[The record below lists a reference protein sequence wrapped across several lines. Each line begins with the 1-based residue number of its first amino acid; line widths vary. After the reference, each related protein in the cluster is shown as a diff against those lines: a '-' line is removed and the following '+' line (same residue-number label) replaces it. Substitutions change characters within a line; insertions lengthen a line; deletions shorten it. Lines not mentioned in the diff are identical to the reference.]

1 MKEYKIESIRNIGIL
16 GHGHSGKT
24 SLAEAMLFVSG
35 ASDRLGKV
43 GDNSSVMDF
52 DPDEIKRGISINVS
66 LGSAEWKNKKINII
80 DTPGFANFVAET
92 EACIRV
98 MDAAV
103 VVVNAETGVEVITE
117 KVWKWADERNLPR
130 VIFIN
135 RMDHEQGDMIRCFDA
150 LAHKFK
156 QHPVS
161 FQLPIGKGSEFK
173 GVVDLLAMK
182 AVYFSKDQ
190 SGKMEIKDIPEDM
203 LSKAR
208 EHREKIV
215 EAAAETDDALTEKY
229 LEGKGLTEEELFF
242 GLKAGI
248 LSGSF
253 VPVLCGSATHNW
265 GASLLM
271 DCLVQYFPSPLEVP
285 AARGV
290 DGKTKKEVECRTS
303 DAAPLEALV
312 FKTIADPFA
321 GKLSLFR
328 VYSGVLKGD
337 GNIYNVSK
345 GTQEHVGQVFSLLGK
360 KQIPLPSV
368 IAGDFGCTA
377 KLKVTETG
385 DTLGQDKNSFVFE
398 RIKFPDPVI
407 GMAVVPKSKE
417 DEEKVSTS
425 LHRLMEEDPALRMGR
440 DPQTHELIISGM
452 GVVHLEVTVERLKR
466 KFGVEVEVKT
476 PKVPYR
482 ETIRGTTKV
491 QGKYKKQSGGRGQ
504 YGDAWLEISPLPRGG
519 GFQFV
524 DKIVGGAIPRQYIP
538 AVEKG
543 IVEAMGGG
551 VLAGFPIV
559 DIKVVLYD
567 GSYHDVDSSEMAFK
581 IAASMGFK
589 KGVLECKPVL
599 LEPIKDIEVIVPT
612 EYVGDIMG
620 DLNSKRGKV
629 LGIEP
634 SGDGQSIKAKAPM
647 SEILR
652 YAPDLRSMAH
662 GRGVFRTS
670 FSHYEEVP
678 GHLAEKIIAER
689 KDEQK

>member
-1 MKEYKIESIRNIGIL
+1 MKEYKSDNIRNVGII
-16 GHGHSGKT
+16 GHGNCGKT
-24 SLAEAMLFVSG
+24 SLAEAMLFTSG
-35 ASDRLGKV
+35 SSDRLGKV
-43 GDNSSVMDF
+43 GDNSCVMDF

-66 LGSAEWKNKKINII
+66 LGFSEWKNKKINII

-92 EACIRV
+92 EACMRV

-103 VVVNAETGVEVITE
+103 VVINGETGVEVITE
-117 KVWKWADERNLPR
+117 KVWRWADERNIPR
-130 VIFIN
+130 LIFIN
-135 RMDHEQGDMIRCFDA
+135 RLDHEQGDMIRCFDIIA
-150 LAHKFK
+150 QKFK

-161 FQLPIGKGSEFK
+161 FQLPIGRGPEFK

-190 SGKMEIKDIPEDM
+190 SGKVEIKEIPDD
-203 LSKAR
+203 LVQKAK

-229 LEGKGLTEEELFF
+229 LEGKGLTDEELFF

-248 LSGSF
+248 LNGNF
-253 VPVLCGSATHNW
+253 VPVLCGSAVHNW

-271 DCLVQYFPSPLEVP
+271 DCLAEYFPSPLDVP
-285 AARGV
+285 QSKGV
-290 DGKTKKEVECRTS
+290 EGKSGKEVICKTCDTEPL
-303 DAAPLEALV
+303 AAQV

-328 VYSGVLKGD
+328 VYSGSLKAN
-337 GNIYNVSK
+337 GNIYNASK
-345 GTQEHVGQVFSLLGK
+345 ETQEHIGQVFFLQGK
-360 KQIPLPSV
+360 KQVHVSTIS
-368 IAGDFGCTA
+368 AGDFGCTS

-385 DTLGQDKNSFVFE
+385 DTLCLEKNLIIFE
-398 RIKFPDPVI
+398 KIKFPEPVI
-407 GMAVVPKSKE
+407 SMAVVPKSKE

-425 LHRLMEEDPALRMGR
+425 LHRLMEEDPSLQVGR
-440 DPQTHELIISGM
+440 DPQTHEMIISGM
-452 GVVHLEVTVERLKR
+452 GVVHLEVIVERLKK
-466 KFGVEVEVKT
+466 KFGVEVEVHA
-476 PKVPYR
+476 PRIPYK
-482 ETIRGTTKV
+482 ETIRGATKV

-504 YGDAWLEISPLPRGG
+504 YGDTWLEISPLGRGE

-524 DKIVGGAIPRQYIP
+524 DKIVGGAIPKQYIP

-543 IVEAMGGG
+543 IVEAMAGG
-551 VLAGFPIV
+551 VIAGHPMV
-559 DIKVVLYD
+559 DLKVVLYD
-567 GSYHDVDSSEMAFK
+567 GSFHDVDSSEMAFK

-589 KGVLECKPVL
+589 KGIMDCKPIL

-629 LGIEP
+629 QGIEP
-634 SGDGQSIKAKAPM
+634 SGVYQSIKAKVPM
-647 SEILR
+647 AEILR
-652 YAPDLRSMAH
+652 YAPDLRSMTG
-662 GRGVFRTS
+662 GRGSFRTS

-678 GHLAEKIIAER
+678 GHFAEKIIAGR
-689 KDEQK
+689 KEEE